1 MNIKQIKFEIK
12 NRKEILSMKYESL
25 KEYAESKKLGMLS
38 ILHNSKESNLLME
51 KVCNDMEKAYMDK
64 DKRGYNKLYKVFK
77 EFGLGVRIET
87 NEKGMVCIWKLGRI
101 YRNLGWSIQSEEK
114 LYKDMSRR
122 VSELE
127 NELRRAKAENRE
139 LREYM

>member
-1 MNIKQIKFEIK
+1 
-12 NRKEILSMKYESL
+12 MKYESL
-25 KEYAESKKLGMLS
+25 EEYAKLGMLD
-38 ILHNSKESNLLME
+38 IFHNSKESNLLME

-139 LREYM
+139 FREYM